1 MRADYFAAQRAGLP
15 GARRACL
22 RARALGLLKLT
33 RAMALQSLTEEQA
46 RGARALLR
54 GGRAG
59 QRPRRPGDLHRRAA
73 RAHAGRR
80 RASTSSQSIDE
91 LGELARGGA
100 EALAPH
106 AHSPGFLGLR
116 ALACEAFYSDFVA
129 PGRDATGAWDE
140 IDFHPRAA
148 AFLQKDWSY
157 LGIEG

>member
-1 MRADYFAAQRAGLP
+1 
-15 GARRACL
+15 
-22 RARALGLLKLT
+22 
-33 RAMALQSLTEEQA
+33 MALQSLTEEQA
-46 RGARALLR
+46 AALERFCDVVVPGSARVGPAIYIDALLARMPAGARE
-54 GGRAG
+54 
-59 QRPRRPGDLHRRAA
+59 HFVE
-73 RAHAGRR
+73 
-80 RASTSSQSIDE
+80 SIGE

>member
-1 MRADYFAAQRAGLP
+1 
-15 GARRACL
+15 
-22 RARALGLLKLT
+22 
-33 RAMALQSLTEEQA
+33 MALQSLTEEQA
-46 RGARALLR
+46 AALERFCDVVVPGSARVGPAIYIDALLARMPAGARE
-54 GGRAG
+54 
-59 QRPRRPGDLHRRAA
+59 HFVE
-73 RAHAGRR
+73 
-80 RASTSSQSIDE
+80 SIGE

-140 IDFHPRAA
+140 IDFHPRTA
-148 AFLQKDWSY
+148 AFLAKDWSY

>member
-1 MRADYFAAQRAGLP
+1 
-15 GARRACL
+15 
-22 RARALGLLKLT
+22 
-33 RAMALQSLTEEQA
+33 MALQTLTEEQA
-46 RGARALLR
+46 AALERFCEVVVPGSARVGPAIYIDALLARMPAGARE
-54 GGRAG
+54 
-59 QRPRRPGDLHRRAA
+59 HFV
-73 RAHAGRR
+73 
-80 RASTSSQSIDE
+80 ASIGE

-100 EALAPH
+100 EALAPR

-129 PGRDATGAWDE
+129 PGRDVTGAWDE